1 MYIASKSAVS
11 EIRSFVSPVINSLPN
26 SSSRSVTCQGF
37 FGGNFKTQRTE
48 RKILFSVYAKKPLWY
63 RYIKKPRK
71 TVDFPWL
78 LKYLIEKS

>member
-26 SSSRSVTCQGF
+26 SNSRSVTRQGF
-37 FGGNFKTQRTE
+37 LGGNFKTQRIE

-63 RYIKKPRK
+63 RYIKSHGKPI
-71 TVDFPWL
+71 DFPWL